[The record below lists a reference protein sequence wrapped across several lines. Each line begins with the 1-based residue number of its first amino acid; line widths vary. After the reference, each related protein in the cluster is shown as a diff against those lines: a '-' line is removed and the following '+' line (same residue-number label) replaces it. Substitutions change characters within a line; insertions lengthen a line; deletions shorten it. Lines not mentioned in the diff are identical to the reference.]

1 MKKYKN
7 KQNNVNFTE
16 QTPRME
22 DKNRQRVTA
31 ELSLTTSI
39 NDKMEGLKQDF
50 AALHEVNPDLASY
63 LLMTFS
69 ATVLEGVSGFL
80 KVTRDGIYDLDEIL

>member
-7 KQNNVNFTE
+7 RQNNVNFTE
-16 QTPRME
+16 QTTRME
-22 DKNRQRVTA
+22 DHQRIAA
-31 ELSLTTSI
+31 ENCLMASI
-39 NDKMEGLKQDF
+39 NDRMKDLKQDF
-50 AALHEVNPDLASY
+50 SALHEVNPDLASY

-80 KVTRDGIYDLDEIL
+80 KTTRDGIYDLDEIL